1 MSKKFLSLLALF
13 FILPLV
19 YMQFKYGGTEIK
31 QYIFPL
37 LSYGMIVYG
46 SNFFDKKYYIKVV
59 SVLLI
64 AFCSIFVVIAFT
76 DQIMPFLEKDYL
88 VYIAFVISVANLLIL
103 SKQVFG
109 GQSVSIIWN
118 NIVHKFGTNNFIM
131 VVLFFS

>member
-1 MSKKFLSLLALF
+1 MMNLQKVSVLYEQEVFEF
-13 FILPLV
+13 IVIVFILPLI

-37 LSYGMIVYG
+37 LSYGIIVYG
-46 SNFFDKKYYIKVV
+46 SNFFDKKYYVKVV

-88 VYIAFVISVANLLIL
+88 VYVAFAISIANLLIL
-103 SKQVFG
+103 SKQIFG
-109 GQSVSIIWN
+109 GAERIYY
-118 NIVHKFGTNNFIM
+118 
-131 VVLFFS
+131 LE

>member
-1 MSKKFLSLLALF
+1 MSKQFLSLLALF
-13 FILPLV
+13 FILPLI

-37 LSYGMIVYG
+37 LSYGIIVYG
-46 SNFFDKKYYIKVV
+46 SNFFDKKYYVKVV

-88 VYIAFVISVANLLIL
+88 VYVAFAISIANLLIL
-103 SKQVFG
+103 SKQIFG
-109 GQSVSIIWN
+109 GAERIYY
-118 NIVHKFGTNNFIM
+118 
-131 VVLFFS
+131 LE

>member
-1 MSKKFLSLLALF
+1 MSKKFLNLLALF
-13 FILPLV
+13 FILPLI

-37 LSYGMIVYG
+37 LSYGIIVYG
-46 SNFFDKKYYIKVV
+46 SIFFEKKYYIKVV

-88 VYIAFVISVANLLIL
+88 VYIAFAISVANLLIL
-103 SKQVFG
+103 SKQIFG
-109 GQSVSIIWN
+109 GAERIYY
-118 NIVHKFGTNNFIM
+118 
-131 VVLFFS
+131 LE

>member
-13 FILPLV
+13 FILPLI

-37 LSYGMIVYG
+37 LSYGMMVYG
-46 SNFFDKKYYIKVV
+46 SNFFERKYYIKVV

-76 DQIMPFLEKDYL
+76 DQIMPFGEKDYL
-88 VYIAFVISVANLLIL
+88 VYIAFAISVANLLIL
-103 SKQVFG
+103 SKQIFG
-109 GQSVSIIWN
+109 GQSVYIIRN
-118 NIVHKFGTNNFIM
+118 NIVHKFVTNTFI
-131 VVLFFS
+131 VDVLFFS